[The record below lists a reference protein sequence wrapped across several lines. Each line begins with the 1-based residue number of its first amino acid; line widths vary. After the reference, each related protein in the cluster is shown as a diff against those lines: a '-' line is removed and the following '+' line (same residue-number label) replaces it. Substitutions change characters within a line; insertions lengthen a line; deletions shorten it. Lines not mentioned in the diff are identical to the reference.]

1 MSGYGQDMDVSGR
14 VMQRLERIEAL
25 DRAATPPDELLAEL
39 RLLVGEA
46 EEWAGVE
53 GDRRALDAVEQLR
66 AVDKLR
72 GKAAGMH

>member
-1 MSGYGQDMDVSGR
+1 MDVGDRVLHR

-25 DRAATPPDELLAEL
+25 DRALSPPGELLAEL

-46 EEWAGVE
+46 EEWAGLE
-53 GDRRALDAVEQLR
+53 GDRRAIDAVEQLR

-72 GKAAGMH
+72 GKAGGMN

>member
-1 MSGYGQDMDVSGR
+1 MDVSDR
-14 VMQRLERIEAL
+14 VLQRLERIEAL

-53 GDRRALDAVEQLR
+53 GDRRAHDAVE
-66 AVDKLR
+66 KLR
-72 GKAAGMH
+72 GKTGGMR